1 MLNDANVEET
11 VVDANEDSAE
21 KENNNEISKL
31 AKIE

>member
-11 VVDANEDSAE
+11 VVDANEDSGE